1 MIRNSNETAAFFPFL
16 GAWVSRT
23 AGHLSTRDRLIEW
36 PTCALRWL
44 SYVQYC
50 CVLRNSK
57 HDPSSGRV
65 VPVGNQ
71 KTASLVA
78 RGSKSSHTSAQTHS
92 SKPASLL
99 CYSIV
104 ETNQFF
110 YLSHKMSEWDAPKV
124 DLDHPDSAIRLA
136 SAVHRFKV
144 PKMNEDRKLSF
155 ARR

>member
-1 MIRNSNETAAFFPFL
+1 MAYLRPTVVVVRTVLLCASQLETRPLKWAR
-16 GAWVSRT
+16 GASRKPK
-23 AGHLSTRDRLIEW
+23 DRLSCRSWE
-36 PTCALRWL
+36 
-44 SYVQYC
+44 Q
-50 CVLRNSK
+50 
-57 HDPSSGRV
+57 
-65 VPVGNQ
+65 
-71 KTASLVA
+71 
-78 RGSKSSHTSAQTHS
+78 SSHTSAQTHS